1 MDPDTVELIRQGL
14 IVYLILAS
22 SIAIHEWGH
31 AIAADRLGDDLP
43 RLQGRVTLNPL
54 AHLDPIGTGLIPLF
68 NIFSPMVAGQGFFM
82 LGWGRPVQVDI
93 NHFRRRPGQHLIV
106 VAAGPLSNAVI
117 ALGAALLGGILT
129 RLDIIDINPLIYPII
144 NINCAL
150 IVFNLIPIPPLDG
163 SHFLRYLTGM
173 SEESF
178 YRLSMYGLIIMLVLI
193 NLPPFRILMGTA
205 VQYLRLPFLV
215 ILILVGG

>member
-1 MDPDTVELIRQGL
+1 MDPDTVELLRQGL

-68 NIFSPMVAGQGFFM
+68 NIFSPMAAGQGFFM
-82 LGWGRPVQVDI
+82 LGWGRPVQVNM
-93 NHFRRRPGQHLIV
+93 NHFRRRPGHHLIV

-117 ALGAALLGGILT
+117 ALGAALLGGILM
-129 RLDIIDINPLIYPII
+129 RLSFDINQLIFPII
-144 NINCAL
+144 TINCAL

-205 VQYLRLPFLV
+205 VQYARFPFL
-215 ILILVGG
+215 LIMVLIAG

>member
-1 MDPDTVELIRQGL
+1 MDPDTVEILRQGL

-22 SIAIHEWGH
+22 SIAIHEWAH

-68 NIFSPMVAGQGFFM
+68 NIFSPLVSGQGFFM
-82 LGWGRPVQVDI
+82 LGWGKPVQVDI
-93 NHFRRRPGQHLIV
+93 NHFRRRPGQHMIV
-106 VAAGPLSNAVI
+106 VAAGPFSNAII
-117 ALGAALLGGILT
+117 ALGAAFLGGILT
-129 RLDIIDINPLIYPII
+129 RVGININPLVYSII
-144 NINCAL
+144 TINCAL

-193 NLPPFRILMGTA
+193 NLSPFRILIGTA
-205 VQYLRLPFLV
+205 VEYLRFPFLV
-215 ILILVGG
+215 ILLLVGG